1 MIKSGTR
8 DKKKYRSNPEN
19 ISVVIQLPYF
29 EDGITK
35 LAYFKAEKRG
45 FVPGYEL
52 DDWLE
57 AECEYI
63 YRDNFDI

>member
-1 MIKSGTR
+1 MTTTNKR
-8 DKKKYRSNPEN
+8 QKKKYSAHPED
-19 ISVVIQLPYF
+19 IVVVIQLPCF
-29 EDGITK
+29 DDGIAR

-57 AECEYI
+57 AEREFVP
-63 YRDNFDI
+63 R